1 VRLAVNGLA
10 YGARLPKAAGVRCAF
25 ASPLEGFS
33 PVVDPR
39 PKQPI
44 YCRECG
50 AIAWTEPRDDTPHDC
65 PECGAAC
72 QAHDGEQVFISFSS
86 RDVAIATRIA
96 ERLGESGI
104 RFWLA
109 PEVIRG
115 GEAFLTVIPRAIEA
129 CRVALILISESSVQS
144 PWVVREAALAVS
156 SGKFLLPVCLGTV
169 ALNEDWNF
177 VLALNQWMRAEPTFP
192 DEDLRRVVQAVRRG
206 LAPAAARALATEA
219 GAAAR
224 SVEPPKGVDPG
235 AVVYMG
241 PRPFPDGMGSRFF
254 GRERELAQLLELI
267 RDRPGVLLISP
278 SGAGKSSLLAAGL
291 GPALRATGTQV
302 LAGARV
308 GRALPRDVVER
319 EGEIPNV
326 FVFSSMYGLGELPP
340 ADTLALTLE
349 QSLRRIPLDRPRQ
362 RRVVIF
368 DQFEEIFTQHRHRFA
383 DRAGFVAQLVDALR
397 DDPDLRVVLAMRQE
411 YLADYQALT
420 ESIPPLQRPAVVPL
434 RRMGRDALVEVIRR
448 PAETWAQYA
457 EGLAEEIVDQLNQVR
472 VVQPDGSLSLRPG
485 EHVELVHL
493 QIVCER
499 LWRSLEH
506 GLKLIERQHLD
517 QVADGVLGRD
527 FGGFVRNALES
538 FYAEVVLR
546 VARSAVTE
554 RQGGYSVELIKLGC
568 MRFVGRDG
576 TRCSLTEGRERT
588 GRLPNWIIAQL
599 ADLYLLRSDTAGS
612 ERWYEL
618 SHDLLAETV
627 GRERDQAVSDL
638 LFACELL
645 EKQLER
651 TMAVHGGSLIGC
663 FESHPSLL
671 AACHRFRTQPGLFA
685 EEAEF
690 LLRAS
695 LRDGIDLAEWS
706 RRARSDFPHRR
717 RAVLNEALRSP
728 IQAVRLHAA
737 RVLWEDPEPPS
748 RERADLA
755 PRSESNKAAVGSRA
769 GAPVREVA
777 GDVAGDLAGELAG
790 DGGSDLERDLDGGLV
805 SLVLR
810 DEDAEVRRSA
820 AFGLLQLDR
829 AEHFAKVMEE
839 LGSEH
844 PSTGA
849 RRAGAIL
856 LALADERPPS
866 RFDLAYAALPPRRRA
881 ATRLRAWGIRLRDSL
896 PSLTYA
902 VIPGALGGALAAGA
916 YKWIPGAFNWAL
928 VQADVGALNGSF
940 HGVVAGSIWGAGI
953 CGGIALHR
961 LVFLR
966 ARSPRSTLRPVGA
979 LVAGVAA
986 GVISSILVVM
996 VVVTVFDPHSLARM
1010 GWIDGGAGASVSALP
1025 IAAPG
1030 VAAPGVAAPGGSE
1043 LRSSVQLPGRFSREF
1058 LHDLFIKTRMGW
1070 AHLILGTT
1078 MGLGIALMTNRLR
1091 CSPRWQ
1097 RLLREPHAVT
1107 SVGSLV
1113 GVARRTVR
1121 VVLPSAWL
1129 VILTQLLGGLAVL
1142 WLLRPGD
1149 NATPEKRSVLY
1160 GVIGDAST
1168 QVIGAIGVIT
1178 GLGVGIVLLR
1188 RGLNIPPRDTT

>member
-1 VRLAVNGLA
+1 M
-10 YGARLPKAAGVRCAF
+10 
-25 ASPLEGFS
+25 
-33 PVVDPR
+33 VDPR

-44 YCRECG
+44 YCPECG
-50 AIAWTEPRDDTPHDC
+50 GIAWTEPRDDTPHLC
-65 PECGAAC
+65 PQCGAAC
-72 QAHDGEQVFISFSS
+72 QAQDGEQVFISFSS
-86 RDVAIATRIA
+86 RDVDIAARIA
-96 ERLGESGI
+96 ERLGKTGI

-129 CRVALILISESSVQS
+129 CRVALVLISESSVRS

-169 ALNEDWNF
+169 ALNEDWSF
-177 VLALNQWMRAEPTFP
+177 VLALSQWMRAESTFP
-192 DEDLRRVVQAVRRG
+192 EEDLRRVVHAVRRG
-206 LAPAAARALATEA
+206 LAPATARTLVTEA

-224 SVEPPKGVDPG
+224 QIEPPKGVDPG

-254 GRERELAQLLELI
+254 GRERELAQLLDLI

-291 GPALRATGTQV
+291 GPALRAAGTQV

-308 GRALPRDVVER
+308 GRALAREVAAR
-319 EGEIPNV
+319 EGEIPNI
-326 FVFSSMYGLGELPP
+326 FVFASMYGLGELPP
-340 ADTLALTLE
+340 SSAPALTLE

-368 DQFEEIFTQHRHRFA
+368 DQFEEIFTQHRHRFT

-420 ESIPPLQRPAVVPL
+420 ESIPPRQRPAVVPL

-448 PAETWAQYA
+448 PAETWAHYA

-472 VVQPDGSLSLRPG
+472 VVQPDGSLGLRPG

-499 LWRSLEH
+499 LWRSLDQ
-506 GLKLIERQHLD
+506 GLKLVERQHLD
-517 QVADGVLGRD
+517 HVADGVLGRD

-538 FYAEVVLR
+538 FYSEVVLR
-546 VARSAVTE
+546 VALSAATE

-576 TRCSLTEGRERT
+576 TRCSITEGRERT

-651 TMAVHGGSLIGC
+651 TLAVHGGSLRGC

-706 RRARSDFPHRR
+706 RRTRSDFPQRR
-717 RAVLNEALRSP
+717 LAVMNEALRSP

-737 RVLWEDPEPPS
+737 KVLWEDPEPP
-748 RERADLA
+748 RPARADFA
-755 PRSESNKAAVGSRA
+755 TPPKSSQPSEGGSRA
-769 GAPVREVA
+769 APAGEPAGGAAATSAGPIGGLVVAPIAGAAA
-777 GDVAGDLAGELAG
+777 GDVDGDR
-790 DGGSDLERDLDGGLV
+790 ERDLDEGLV

-820 AFGLLQLDR
+820 AFGLLHLDR
-829 AEHFAKVMEE
+829 AAHFAKVMGE

-866 RFDLAYAALPPRRRA
+866 RFDLAYAALPLRRRA

-916 YKWIPGAFNWAL
+916 YKWIPGALNWAL

-940 HGVVAGSIWGAGI
+940 HGVVAGAIWGGGI
-953 CGGIALHR
+953 CAGIALHR

-979 LVAGVAA
+979 LVAGVVA
-986 GVISSILVVM
+986 GVISSTLVVM

-1010 GWIDGGAGASVSALP
+1010 GWVDGGAGAPVSASPL
-1025 IAAPG
+1025 
-1030 VAAPGVAAPGGSE
+1030 AAPGGIE
-1043 LRSSVQLPGRFSREF
+1043 LRSSALLPGRFSGEF
-1058 LHDLFIKTRMGW
+1058 LHDLFVKTRMGW
-1070 AHLILGTT
+1070 AHLILGTA

-1091 CSPRWQ
+1091 SSPRWQ

-1149 NATPEKRSVLY
+1149 NATPEKQSVLY

-1178 GLGVGIVLLR
+1178 GLGVGVVLLR